1 VALVH
6 DEVAILFTTV
16 VVVALVHG
24 EVVVLFY
31 DFVITQGPSHQCP
44 NI

>member
-6 DEVAILFTTV
+6 DEVAILFTEA

-31 DFVITQGPSHQCP
+31 DFVIAQGPSHQCP